1 MPSMSTKKSKVS
13 ARIIIALALLIASL
27 LSSFL
32 ITTLANKEQSYW
44 IANRELSPGQ
54 QISIGDISEAKINA
68 GVISANYLSTDLDL
82 VGSIVLDR
90 IYTNTLIAKSS
101 ISDNLALVNSA
112 EISLNIRAVDLPNS
126 LVAGDRASIYLVE
139 DAEPGSFPSDP
150 ELIISD
156 IYLGAIERKESNF
169 GADVTITVA
178 IGRTEVL
185 DILRATT
192 FGRLVVVKLNG

>member
-1 MPSMSTKKSKVS
+1 MSIKNSKVS
-13 ARIIIALALLIASL
+13 ARIFVALILMIASV
-27 LSSFL
+27 LSSYL
-32 ITTLANKEQSYW
+32 ITALANKEESYW

-54 QISIGDISEAKINA
+54 QISISDISEVKINA
-68 GVISANYLSTDLDL
+68 GVVSANYMSSDLDP

-90 IYTNTLIAKSS
+90 ISTNTLIAKSS
-101 ISDNLALVNSA
+101 ISDNLSLVNSA
-112 EISLNIRAVDLPNS
+112 EISLNIRAVDLPTG
-126 LVAGDRASIYLVE
+126 LGAGDRASIYLVE

-169 GADVTITVA
+169 AADVAITVA
-178 IGRTEVL
+178 VGRTEIL

>member
-1 MPSMSTKKSKVS
+1 MLSMSTRKSKVS
-13 ARIIIALALLIASL
+13 IRIIIALTLMIASL

-32 ITTLANKEQSYW
+32 ITTVANKEDSFW
-44 IANRELSPGQ
+44 IANKELSPGQ
-54 QISIGDISEAKINA
+54 QIAISDISEVKINA
-68 GVISANYLSTDLDL
+68 GVISAKYLSTDLDP

-90 IYTNTLIAKSS
+90 ISTNTLIEKSS
-101 ISDNLALVNSA
+101 ISDNLSLVNSA
-112 EISLNIRAVDLPNS
+112 EISLNIRAVDLPTG
-126 LVAGDRASIYLVE
+126 LRAGDRASIYLVE

-169 GADVTITVA
+169 GADVAITVA
-178 IGRTEVL
+178 VGRTEIL

>member
-13 ARIIIALALLIASL
+13 ARIFIALALLIASL

-156 IYLGAIERKESNF
+156 IYLGAIARKESNF
-169 GADVTITVA
+169 GADVAITVA
-178 IGRTEVL
+178 VGRTEVL

>member
-126 LVAGDRASIYLVE
+126 LVAGDMASIYLVE

-169 GADVTITVA
+169 GADVAITVA
-178 IGRTEVL
+178 VGRTEVL

>member
-126 LVAGDRASIYLVE
+126 LVVGDRASIYLVE

-169 GADVTITVA
+169 GADVAITVA
-178 IGRTEVL
+178 VGRTEVL

>member
-1 MPSMSTKKSKVS
+1 MSTKKSKVS
-13 ARIIIALALLIASL
+13 ARIFIALALLIASL

-169 GADVTITVA
+169 GADVAITVA
-178 IGRTEVL
+178 VGRSEVL

>member
-13 ARIIIALALLIASL
+13 ARLIIALALLIASL

-112 EISLNIRAVDLPNS
+112 EISLNIRAADLPNS

-169 GADVTITVA
+169 GADVAITVA
-178 IGRTEVL
+178 VGRTEIL